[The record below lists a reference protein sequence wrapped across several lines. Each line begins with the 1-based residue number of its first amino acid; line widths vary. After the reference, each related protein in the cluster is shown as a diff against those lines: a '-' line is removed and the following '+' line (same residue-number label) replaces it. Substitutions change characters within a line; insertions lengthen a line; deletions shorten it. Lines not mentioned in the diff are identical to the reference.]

1 MPSVILTSTFKVEF
15 FELSENEQKQA
26 RKAIRL
32 LSENPKYS
40 SLRMH
45 RVQGT
50 DYWEIYVNK
59 DIRIIFEQNSDMFVL
74 HLIGHHDILKKY

>member
-45 RVQGT
+45 RVQVT